1 MNAGVEVLNRWQ
13 GAVVYRLQK
22 VGSTKLLAN
31 EQPIPGLFLSVLR
44 VPLAHLHLC
53 WSDANLS
60 NFLVMMTIEHMIK
73 GMYMKT

>member
-1 MNAGVEVLNRWQ
+1 VLKRWQ
-13 GAVVYRLQK
+13 GTVVYKLLK

-53 WSDANLS
+53 CGIAKLHTRSHVPGN
-60 NFLVMMTIEHMIK
+60 
-73 GMYMKT
+73 MKTLLDAVPIILCAS